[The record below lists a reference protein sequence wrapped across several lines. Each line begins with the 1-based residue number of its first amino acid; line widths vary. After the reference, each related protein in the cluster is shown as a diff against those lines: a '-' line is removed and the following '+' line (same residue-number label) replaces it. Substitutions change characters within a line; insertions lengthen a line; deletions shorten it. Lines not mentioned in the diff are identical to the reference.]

1 MKTFKDIPNR
11 TFIFLFSSHSIV
23 LFPLRTPASWR
34 SAKCTRRVLKV
45 WSHWPNSKLICYSE
59 RGAPRLSFGY
69 KFVDLPWKLLKIYP
83 TVHSY
88 FFFSAHCIVL
98 FPLRTSASWRS
109 AKCTRRVLKVWSHW
123 PNSKLICY
131 SERGAPRLSF
141 GYKFVDLPWKLLK
154 IYPTVHSYLFFSAHC
169 IVLFPLRTSASWRS
183 AKCTRRVLKVW
194 SHWPNSKLICYSE
207 RGAPRLSFE
216 YKFVDLPWK
225 LLKIYPTV
233 HSYFFFSAHCIVLF
247 PLRTSASWR
256 SAKCTR
262 RVLKVWSHWPNSKLI
277 CYSERGAPRLSF
289 GYKFVDLPWKL
300 LKIYPTVHSYLF
312 FYCTLYCTV
321 STENIGKLKEC

>member
-1 MKTFKDIPNR
+1 MKTYKDIPNR
-11 TFIFLFSSHSIV
+11 TFI
-23 LFPLRTPASWR
+23 
-34 SAKCTRRVLKV
+34 
-45 WSHWPNSKLICYSE
+45 
-59 RGAPRLSFGY
+59 
-69 KFVDLPWKLLKIYP
+69 
-83 TVHSY
+83 
-88 FFFSAHCIVL
+88 FFSAHCIVL

-141 GYKFVDLPWKLLK
+141 DINLSTSSWKNLK
-154 IYPTVHSYLFFSAHC
+154 IYPTEHSYCFSAHC

-207 RGAPRLSFE
+207 RGAPRLLFE

-233 HSYFFFSAHCIVLF
+233 HSYFFF
-247 PLRTSASWR
+247 
-256 SAKCTR
+256 
-262 RVLKVWSHWPNSKLI
+262 
-277 CYSERGAPRLSF
+277 
-289 GYKFVDLPWKL
+289 
-300 LKIYPTVHSYLF
+300 
-312 FYCTLYCTV
+312 YCTLYCTV